1 RAEPGCRGESEAS
14 VWRPVDRANAVP
26 RPAKPARQTEDPWAV
41 RARRGAQAS
50 SPATRSRSP
59 DLREPDRRQ
68 EPDLGD
74 PRVPS
79 REIAGRVEHDPDP
92 GVIESGIVARAC
104 APTRL
109 RDDAVAGAEED
120 LGRAGGV
127 GVVPAGGDLLE
138 VIVLPMLPEDL
149 PPGDIERDDH
159 LPPLGR
165 NARQQG
171 VARARDGGDRR
182 RGPVKGQ
189 RRWSE

>member
-79 REIAGRVEHDPDP
+79 REIAGRVEHDRDT
-92 GVIESGIVARAC
+92 GVIESGIVARAGTP
-104 APTRL
+104 APRPH
-109 RDDAVAGAEED
+109 
-120 LGRAGGV
+120 GRAAGRGGC
-127 GVVPAGGDLLE
+127 
-138 VIVLPMLPEDL
+138 
-149 PPGDIERDDH
+149 
-159 LPPLGR
+159 
-165 NARQQG
+165 
-171 VARARDGGDRR
+171 
-182 RGPVKGQ
+182 RG
-189 RRWSE
+189 